1 MARYLL
7 QPSSLILIA
16 ANLVPLVGVIFWD
29 WDAFVL
35 LMLYW
40 LETAVIAFWT
50 VVRIA
55 TLPRASLGDIRFSG
69 IGQDAVA
76 ARLRDVRDAACR
88 HLHAGAL
95 LVSVGI
101 VFRRLVAENSW
112 SARFRRS
119 GDRRR
124 PGCGCR

>member
-40 LETAVIAFWT
+40 L
-50 VVRIA
+50 
-55 TLPRASLGDIRFSG
+55 
-69 IGQDAVA
+69 
-76 ARLRDVRDAACR
+76 
-88 HLHAGAL
+88 
-95 LVSVGI
+95 
-101 VFRRLVAENSW
+101 
-112 SARFRRS
+112 
-119 GDRRR
+119 
-124 PGCGCR
+124 